1 MQTLSATVPMGHAP
15 GTPMIVAVPSGESVS
30 VTPPAHVF
38 PGQSFQFQWQG
49 APIPVA
55 AQWAPMGTAIPEVT
69 GAPIPVTAQPMP
81 TVSASFQVEAPV
93 STEEKELRASLW

>member
-38 PGQSFQFQWQG
+38 PGQSFQ
-49 APIPVA
+49 
-55 AQWAPMGTAIPEVT
+55 
-69 GAPIPVTAQPMP
+69 
-81 TVSASFQVEAPV
+81 
-93 STEEKELRASLW
+93 LSLIHI